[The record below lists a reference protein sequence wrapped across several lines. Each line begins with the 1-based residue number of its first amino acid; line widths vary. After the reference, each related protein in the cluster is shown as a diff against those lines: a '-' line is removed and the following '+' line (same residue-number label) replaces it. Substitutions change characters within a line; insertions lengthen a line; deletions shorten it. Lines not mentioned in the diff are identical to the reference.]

1 MGPVAL
7 LGVCGKR
14 ARVDREPLR
23 IIDARSKGA
32 RHKTVRHAMTCGE
45 RQRTT
50 HVEKWGGLLQAVRGS
65 KRSLVSR
72 RLTDETTHGAAAG
85 IFHLRNRR
93 VEVVTRNATVTAK
106 HPSAIDSRDMNA

>member
-1 MGPVAL
+1 MRPVAL
-7 LGVCGKR
+7 LGVRGKR

-23 IIDARSKGA
+23 ITDARSKGA
-32 RHKTVRHAMTCGE
+32 RHKAVRHAMTCGE

-50 HVEKWGGLLQAVRGS
+50 HVEKWGGLLQTVRSS

-72 RLTDETTHGAAAG
+72 RLTDKTTNSASAG
-85 IFHLRNRR
+85 MLHLRNRG